1 MYIFHFFCGCYKKNN
16 IETPTAVNKNAVIL
30 SQSDINKLSVAM
42 INQNEG
48 YGFCINDSVNI
59 IKDLKLDQIK
69 KPITIL

>member
-16 IETPTAVNKNAVIL
+16 IESPTMVNKNAVIL

-48 YGFCINDSVNI
+48 YGFRINDTVNI
-59 IKDLKLDQIK
+59 IKDLKLDKIN
-69 KPITIL
+69 KPTTIL